1 MYLFCKRGYSE
12 TFAIISMILGIYSLM
27 SEWQI
32 NKSKNFSKVFYW
44 FLSVKMP
51 HFALSNPELYHF
63 IFFTYFFSIFAKENT
78 SILTDILL
86 LTYSL
91 KLDRQFK
98 IDKRVKLN
106 TGYFL
111 LLISNEK
118 KWIAN
123 QST

>member
-1 MYLFCKRGYSE
+1 
-12 TFAIISMILGIYSLM
+12 
-27 SEWQI
+27 
-32 NKSKNFSKVFYW
+32 
-44 FLSVKMP
+44 MP

-118 KWIAN
+118 K
-123 QST
+123 

>member
-1 MYLFCKRGYSE
+1 
-12 TFAIISMILGIYSLM
+12 
-27 SEWQI
+27 
-32 NKSKNFSKVFYW
+32 
-44 FLSVKMP
+44 MP
-51 HFALSNPELYHF
+51 HFALSNPELYQF
-63 IFFTYFFSIFAKENT
+63 YIFNLVFFSIFAKENT

-118 KWIAN
+118 K
-123 QST
+123 